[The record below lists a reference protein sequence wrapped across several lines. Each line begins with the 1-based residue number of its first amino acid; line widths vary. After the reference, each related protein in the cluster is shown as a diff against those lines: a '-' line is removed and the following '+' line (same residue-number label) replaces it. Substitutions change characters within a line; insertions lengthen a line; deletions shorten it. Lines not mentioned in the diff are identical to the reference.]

1 MGYQLQGQ
9 LLEVCSCNTLCPCWV
24 GDDPDGGTCD
34 TAISYHFDKGMIDGV
49 DVSGLTLTL
58 ACHVPGNILKGNWR
72 AIVYIDDRS
81 SKAQEAAILHVFTG
95 KAGGPIADL
104 VKLVGEV
111 VDVRR
116 APISFNVVAGKGSF
130 TVGDAIHA
138 DLEPFLGPTGKPTTL
153 VESIFSTVPGSPAF
167 VGKATTFRQ
176 KAPELNQDVNLKGHN
191 AIISEFRFDH
201 AAAA

>member
-34 TAISYHFDKGMIDGV
+34 TAISYHFDKGTIDGV

-72 AIVYIDDRS
+72 AIVFIDERA
-81 SKAQEAAILHVFTG
+81 SKAQEAAILNVFTG

-116 APISFNVVAGKGSF
+116 APITFNVVAGKGPF

-191 AIISEFRFDH
+191 AILSEFRFDY